1 MAGDTSRSIPKI
13 PHPPDRSGRK
23 LYIVP
28 LPIGNLK
35 DITLRAVEVLRSVD
49 VIFCEDTR
57 RTLKIL
63 NHLEIKKRLVSYY
76 KPREQEKLGTIMR
89 ILRTQ
94 VGALVTDSGTPLI
107 SDPGLLLVQRAL
119 DERIDI
125 LPLPGPSAFLP
136 ALVASGI
143 NGRSFLFLGFPPRA
157 RGELSRYLKRLSQ
170 FPFTLVFYE
179 SPRRVKAFLETAR
192 SVLGNRRFC
201 LAKEISKKNERMI
214 RGELEQLDEIFQDE
228 VLLGEMVVVL
238 EGGREGETRTEAP
251 DLQTLDDIY
260 SYFLE
265 THNISKNKIKSI
277 FMKRERGSE
286 SRAGTQTARKGKSG

>member
-1 MAGDTSRSIPKI
+1 MDCREK
-13 PHPPDRSGRK
+13 K

-35 DITLRAVEVLRSVD
+35 DLTLRAIEVLESVD
-49 VIFCEDTR
+49 VVFCEDTR
-57 RTLKIL
+57 HTLKIL
-63 NHLEIKKRLVSYY
+63 NHLGIKKRLVSYY
-76 KPREQEKLGTIMR
+76 KPREQEKLGAIMR
-89 ILRTQ
+89 ILRTRT
-94 VGALVTDSGTPLI
+94 GALVTDSGTPLI
-107 SDPGLLLVQRAL
+107 SDPGLLLVKRAL
-119 DERIDI
+119 EEGIDI

-143 NGRSFLFLGFPPRA
+143 DGRSFLFLGFPPRA
-157 RGELSRYLKRLSQ
+157 RGKLSRYLKGMSQ

-214 RGELEQLDEIFQDE
+214 RGELERLDEILQDQ

-238 EGGREGETRTEAP
+238 EGGSEGEPRTAAP
-251 DLQTLDDIY
+251 DLQTMDDIY
-260 SYFLE
+260 SYFLN
-265 THNISKNKIKSI
+265 THNIAKNKIKSI
-277 FMKRERGSE
+277 LMKRGKGSD
-286 SRAGTQTARKGKSG
+286 SHPDRHTVRKGKSG